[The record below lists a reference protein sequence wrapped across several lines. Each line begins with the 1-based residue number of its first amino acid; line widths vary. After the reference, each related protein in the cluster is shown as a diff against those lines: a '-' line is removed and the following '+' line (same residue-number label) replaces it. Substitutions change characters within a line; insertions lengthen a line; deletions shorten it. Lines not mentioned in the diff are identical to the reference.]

1 MNITILGAGNV
12 ATQLAL
18 VLRKNNHSIIEIYN
32 RSADHGV
39 ELAKTIGAE
48 FTSDLSQLKTADVY
62 LVAVKD
68 DAIAEVAAGIKPL
81 TGIIAHTSGSKSKD
95 LLEGPSSN
103 YGIFYPLQTMTK
115 AAKVDFKNV
124 PVLIEGSN
132 KETTA
137 KLTELAKTVSGNVHQ
152 VDEQQRQWIHLA
164 AVFANNFTNH
174 LFGISE
180 QLLLAQG
187 LPFEILK
194 PLIFNFIQNLEYA
207 SPSDIQTGPAI
218 RKDYM
223 TIEKHMQL
231 LGDNTR
237 LQKIYEILTQSI
249 MERAA
254 TKLGAGE
261 TNF

>member
-18 VLRKNNHSIIEIYN
+18 VLKKSGHTIVQVYN
-32 RSADHGV
+32 RSNDAGY
-39 ELAKTIGAE
+39 ELAKTVGAT
-48 FTSDLSQLKTADVY
+48 FVSDFAQLTDADIY

-68 DAIAEVAAGIKPL
+68 DAIAEVGNAFKTSGKIV
-81 TGIIAHTSGSKSKD
+81 AHTSGTKSKD
-95 LLEGPSSN
+95 LLQNTSAN
-103 YGIFYPLQTMTK
+103 FGIFYPLQTMTK
-115 AAKVDFKNV
+115 TAKVDFKNV
-124 PVLIEGSN
+124 PILIEGSN
-132 KETTA
+132 KQTVA
-137 KLTELAKTVSGNVHQ
+137 KLDELAKTISKNVHI
-152 VDEQQRQWIHLA
+152 VDEQQRQWIHVA

-194 PLIFNFIQNLEYA
+194 PLIFNFIQNLEEH
-207 SPSDIQTGPAI
+207 SPSEIQTGPAV
-218 RKDYM
+218 RGDFK

-231 LGDNTR
+231 LGDDQR

-249 MERAA
+249 IEKAN
-254 TKLGAGE
+254 KHIPPS
-261 TNF
+261 NSF

>member
-1 MNITILGAGNV
+1 MNISVLGAGNV

-18 VLRKNNHSIIEIYN
+18 VLKKSGHNIVQIYN
-32 RSADHGV
+32 RSNDAGV
-39 ELAKTIGAE
+39 ELAKTVGAT
-48 FTSDLSQLKTADVY
+48 FVSDTDHLTEADVY

-68 DAIAEVAAGIKPL
+68 DAIAEVGNAFKAQGKIV
-81 TGIIAHTSGSKSKD
+81 AHTSGTKSKD
-95 LLEGPSSN
+95 LLQEISAN
-103 YGIFYPLQTMTK
+103 FGIFYPLQTMTK
-115 AAKVDFKNV
+115 TAKVDFKNV
-124 PVLIEGSN
+124 PFLIEGSN

-137 KLTELAKTVSGNVHQ
+137 KLEGLAKSISKNVHR
-152 VDEQQRQWIHLA
+152 VDEQQRQWIHVA

-174 LFGISE
+174 LFGLSE

-194 PLIFNFIQNLEYA
+194 PLIFNFIQNLSEH
-207 SPSDIQTGPAI
+207 SPSEIQTGPAV
-218 RKDYM
+218 RGDFQ

-249 MERAA
+249 IEQANKHIPPA
-254 TKLGAGE
+254 SH
-261 TNF
+261 F